1 MKKMNKILTVI
12 LLVSGW
18 IQASNAQQFD
28 QLTRPV
34 ATLSDS
40 TQIRAMLDALLIPV
54 PEQVHRADV
63 LDVTLNG
70 FGPNDL
76 IVLHPSMET
85 YEIGNDVPKLLQ
97 DSMKSWEITADY
109 RIDATRQEGMRMASD
124 LRARQ
129 DARTALTADVLSA
142 VARYYQGDDFDL
154 RMSQDTQG
162 VRLEIWNYDP
172 DAMHQKLPATPKDT
186 LWQTFQFGAPI
197 VLTAF
202 KDVSDC
208 VQTYVDRSRVRTRPC
223 E

>member
-1 MKKMNKILTVI
+1 MNKTLAAILFVCG
-12 LLVSGW
+12 SGN

-34 ATLSDS
+34 AMLSDS

-54 PEQVHRADV
+54 PEQINRAEV

-76 IVLHPSMET
+76 VVLHPSMET

-124 LRARQ
+124 TQARQ

-154 RMSQDTQG
+154 RMSQDAQG

-172 DAMHQKLPATPKDT
+172 DAMHLTLPAIPEDT
-186 LWQTFQFGAPI
+186 LWQTFRFGIPV

-208 VQTYVDRSRVRTRPC
+208 MQTYVNGGRVHIHPC